1 MLPEEETDMGNL
13 NKEFVVIQD
22 ALQLLV
28 FRPALSNLQYNGM
41 ARLHHNGVTEDLL
54 HLDPN
59 ALDCTLLFDMEP
71 ECPASESVHFLCLPM
86 EAVSIC
92 LCLCTCGIFPAGLSA
107 PESQLLCLN
116 LSIMPI
122 MAGVEKHMLTKWLN
136 NLLISNTKGRRM
148 KSFRKLD
155 SEVASE
161 EILRELIT

>member
-1 MLPEEETDMGNL
+1 MLPEEETDTGNL

-28 FRPALSNLQYNGM
+28 FMPVLCNLRYNGM
-41 ARLHHNGVTEDLL
+41 ARLHHNGATEDFL
-54 HLDPN
+54 HLGPN
-59 ALDCTLLFDMEP
+59 ALDCTLLFDREP
-71 ECPASESVHFLCLPM
+71 EFPASESVSFLCLPL

-116 LSIMPI
+116 LPIMPI
-122 MAGVEKHMLTKWLN
+122 MAGVEKCKLTKRLN
-136 NLLISNTKGRRM
+136 DSLISNTKGRRM
-148 KSFRKLD
+148 KSFHKLD